1 METIYLDHAATSP
14 MHPEVIETMTEVMN
28 ETFGNPSSIH
38 SFGRQAAGKLEMA
51 REVIGKSLGV
61 KYHEIIFNSG
71 GTEGDNTVILETA
84 FGRQNEGRHLI
95 TTQIE
100 HPAVINSMKYL
111 ETQGFEVTY
120 LPVDRK
126 GRISLKDFE
135 ESLRHD
141 TILVSIMYGN
151 NEIGN
156 LMPIQEIGERLKDHP
171 AYFHTDAVQAYGNQ
185 FIRPRELGVDFLS
198 ISAHKINGPK
208 GVGFLYK
215 SDEAKLQPLL
225 HGGEQ
230 EEKRRAGTENLAG
243 VCGMAK
249 AVELLTEDERE
260 KRQKLYEQFTQK
272 VLTTLDQAGVDYH
285 VNGDLNNKL
294 PHVLNLR
301 FTGIVNDLLLMKLD
315 LKGIAVSTGS
325 ACTAGTIDP
334 SHVLEAMYGEGAIEV
349 KESLRVSFGYGNTIE
364 QVDYFAEQL
373 VASLHEL
380 TK

>member
-135 ESLRHD
+135 ESLRPD

-349 KESLRVSFGYGNTIE
+349 KESLRVSFGYGNTME

>member
-84 FGRQNEGRHLI
+84 FGRQTEGGHLI

-135 ESLRHD
+135 ESLRPD

-249 AVELLTEDERE
+249 AVELLTEAERE

>member
-135 ESLRHD
+135 ESLRPD

-294 PHVLNLR
+294 LHVLNLR